1 MKDARCYGVVKCC
14 LHCGLLTGDCW
25 DPNRPIY
32 RLRIFPPIHS
42 VSPHPHPL
50 LRMAG
55 VLYNTAGALLS
66 YLPYIISTSSVASQ
80 VVPPPPPPTL
90 PYAHHNLRH
99 YVSTAIIPDME
110 LASTAPSVPEAGS
123 ISHANHLKVQHESHR
138 VLESMERIDDFK
150 VLVRDCMSA
159 YIHIAIHRTYVLNH
173 FQSMKVYLRFPSMR
187 ASDTMTSR
195 FLLSDLMSFPEMR
208 IPLTSYRST

>member
-1 MKDARCYGVVKCC
+1 M
-14 LHCGLLTGDCW
+14 
-25 DPNRPIY
+25 
-32 RLRIFPPIHS
+32 
-42 VSPHPHPL
+42 
-50 LRMAG
+50 
-55 VLYNTAGALLS
+55 LYNTAGALLS

-123 ISHANHLKVQHESHR
+123 KSHANHLKVQHEWHR

-159 YIHIAIHRTYVLNH
+159 YIHIAIHQTYVLNH

-208 IPLTSYRST
+208 IPPTSYRST